1 MFDIKE
7 EKIAVVGLG
16 YVGLPLAIEFGKHYP
31 TIGLDTKT
39 ERIRELSAG
48 EDSTREVD
56 STEIAKAKHLLFT
69 NRPEQVAGCNVYIIT
84 VPTPI
89 DRYKRPDLS
98 YLEQASKWWAACSV
112 RVISPFMSPPYI
124 QALRKRSACQ
134 RLRWVPVIRST
145 RISL

>member
-7 EKIAVVGLG
+7 AKIAVVGLG
-16 YVGLPLAIEFGKHYP
+16 YVGLPLAIEFGKYYP

-39 ERIRELSAG
+39 ERILELTAG

-56 STEIAKAKHLLFT
+56 SGEIAKAKHLLFT
-69 NRPEQVAGCNVYIIT
+69 NRPEQAAQCNVYIIT

-98 YLEQASKWWAACSV
+98 YLETASSMV
-112 RVISPFMSPPYI
+112 GGSIRGISLFTNPLYI
-124 QALRKRSACQ
+124 PVPRKRSACR
-134 RLRWVPVIRST
+134 RLKRVPVTGST
-145 RISL
+145 RIFL